1 MTALF
6 RFVRDTYACLAPPEI
21 VQLVQSVELGDKIN
35 SRPKEAI
42 HPETDERLNDIRNRI
57 RGCDDDQQVVN

>member
-6 RFVRDTYACLAPPEI
+6 RFVCDTYACLAPAEI

-42 HPETDERLNDIRNRI
+42 HPETDKRLNDVRNRI